1 MPPEPATD
9 HPPAPPATPA
19 PHYRPEPTP
28 APPTHPPAGR
38 SRRWRRPAI
47 IAAVVVVLGV
57 AAWYL
62 VPIATRALNT
72 VSTDD
77 AYVNGHVT
85 FVAPRVGGQVLEVR
99 VDENNVVRKGD
110 VLVRLDPEPYRVQ
123 LEQRQAAL
131 TAARSDYQAAVAGA
145 RATEAEARSLRW
157 KLQTAMEQVDNQ
169 VAQLHANIAA
179 LRAQEAN
186 LERARADFRRA
197 EQLVKTQAMSQE
209 EFDLRQQNVRVA
221 EAQVR
226 QALETVNESRVSLGI
241 PAATVRWDQP
251 NGWDKLGEVPPNLR
265 QTFSGVRQALA
276 ALVQAVAQLGV
287 PLVPSESTPDE
298 VIKDFIQ
305 KYGEGSVDVALQ
317 KILDTAPSIIQAR
330 AKVLQAERDVE
341 QAELNL
347 RYCTVE
353 AEIDGAVTR
362 RNVNPGNYVQPGQQL
377 MAVRSLTEI
386 WVDCNFKETQIAE
399 IRIGHPVELYADMYG
414 DRVVYKGRVTGFAMG
429 TGSTLSLLP
438 AQNATGNF
446 VKVVQ
451 RLPVRVDLTEPPP
464 ADAPLFVGLSIIP
477 YVYFKEPPSG
487 PNAGQFLQAAIPPGG
502 PTTDQ
507 PTAAA
512 PRGARR

>member
-1 MPPEPATD
+1 VPAR
-9 HPPAPPATPA
+9 A
-19 PHYRPEPTP
+19 
-28 APPTHPPAGR
+28 AGR
-38 SRRWRRPAI
+38 GPRRWRRPVVI
-47 IAAVVVVLGV
+47 AVVLVVLAAG
-57 AAWYL
+57 AWYL

-110 VLVRLDPEPYRVQ
+110 VLVSLDPEPYRVQ

-145 RATEAEARSLRW
+145 RATEAQARSLRW

-169 VAQLHANIAA
+169 VALLRANIAA
-179 LRAQEAN
+179 LRAQQAS

-197 EQLVKTQAMSQE
+197 EELLKSRAISQE

-226 QALETVNESRVSLGI
+226 QALETVNETRVSLGL
-241 PAATVRWDQP
+241 PAASARWDRP
-251 NGWDKLGEVPPNLR
+251 DEWDKLGEVPPNLR

-276 ALVQAVAQLGV
+276 ALVQAAAQLGV
-287 PLVPSESTPDE
+287 PLVPSESTPDQ
-298 VIKDFIQ
+298 VLKDFTQ

-317 KILDTAPSIIQAR
+317 RILETAPAVLQAR
-330 AKVLQAERDVE
+330 SKVIQAERDVD

-347 RYCTVE
+347 RYCTVT

-386 WVDCNFKETQIAE
+386 WVDCNFKETQIADL
-399 IRIGHPVELYADMYG
+399 RIGHPVDLYADMYG

-438 AQNATGNF
+438 PQNATGNF

-464 ADAPLFVGLSIIP
+464 ADAPLFVGLSITP
-477 YVYFKEPPSG
+477 YVRYKEPPAG

-502 PTTDQ
+502 PPADRP
-507 PTAAA
+507 PTAAVAA
-512 PRGARR
+512 PRGERR